1 MRLTSIQLEIQDREK
16 EKNLEHALAMID
28 QVPESDLILLPEV
41 WPCGYFSFDRYQAE
55 SEPVNGPTVRA
66 FQKKAVARECHIL
79 MGSIVEDDNGR
90 LYNTSLLID
99 PRGKIIARYRKIH
112 LFGYQSEERN
122 LLSPGT
128 DITVQDTPWGP
139 AGIST
144 CYDLRFPEFF
154 RKMVDAGARIFLV
167 PSAWPLVRLDAWTL
181 FNRAR
186 AHENLAFLFSCNC
199 AGSNAGKRYAGH
211 SMVVDPWGKVV
222 AEAGEEACFVSTE
235 VDPGLVAS
243 AREEFHA
250 LRDRVFR

>member
-16 EKNLEHALAMID
+16 EKNLEHALAMVD
-28 QVPESDLILLPEV
+28 QAPESDLMLLPEI

-66 FQKKAVARECHIL
+66 FQSKAIARRCHIL
-79 MGSIVEDDNGR
+79 MGSILERDNGK
-90 LYNTSLLID
+90 LYNTSLLLN
-99 PRGKIIARYRKIH
+99 PAGEIIGRYRKIH
-112 LFGYQSEERN
+112 LLGYQSEERD

-128 DITVQDTPWGP
+128 DIIVPATPWGP

-154 RKMVDAGARIFLV
+154 RKMVDAGAKIFLV

-186 AHENLAFLFSCNC
+186 AHENLAFVFSCNC

-222 AEAGEEACFVSTE
+222 AEAGEEACLLSAE
-235 VDPGLVAS
+235 LDPGLVDS
-243 AREEFHA
+243 AREEFPA
-250 LRDRVFR
+250 LEDRVF